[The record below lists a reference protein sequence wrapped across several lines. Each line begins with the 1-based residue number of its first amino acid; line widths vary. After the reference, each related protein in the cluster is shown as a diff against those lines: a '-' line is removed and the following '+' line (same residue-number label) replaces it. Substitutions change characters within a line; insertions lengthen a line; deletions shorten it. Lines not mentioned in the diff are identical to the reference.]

1 MKYHTDFNQTKYT
14 RWYYELVQHRQN
26 NPAPKSEYRESHH
39 IVPES
44 FYINRKR
51 EGAKGWLEGNAD
63 AKENKVWLTGR
74 EHALCHWLLKK
85 MTRHN
90 TRAYEL
96 MVYSFN
102 MMWVGGEHQGRE
114 MSRMITRAYERNR
127 IEWSRIHS
135 ETMKGKEPWNKG
147 LDMKDDARCK
157 GGKKNKGKKHT
168 EESIAQRTVTM
179 KQNGNDKRSDETRAK
194 MKESQT
200 GIPKPKSKEFREQVS
215 KTLTGKPKP
224 EGHGDAVAAAN
235 RGRKIINKNGVE
247 KRVKGDELQSYLDD
261 GWSLGRFFIT
271 TGTRKKKQPA

>member
-85 MTRHN
+85 MTSHN

-147 LDMKDDARCK
+147 RKEDRVEVLANVKAAAQNRPPLSPEKKEKANTKRKKTMT
-157 GGKKNKGKKHT
+157 GKKQSKKT
-168 EESIAQRTVTM
+168 R
-179 KQNGNDKRSDETRAK
+179 DKRSKSMIGLIRGPMDDEHKRK
-194 MKESQT
+194 IS
-200 GIPKPKSKEFREQVS
+200 VS
-215 KTLTGKPKP
+215 TSKPKP
-224 EGHGDAVAAAN
+224 EGHGVRVAAAVIGN
-235 RGRKIINKNGVE
+235 ISINKDGKE
-247 KRVKGDELQSYLDD
+247 KRVKEHQLQEYLDS
-261 GWSLGRFFIT
+261 GWALGGRL
-271 TGTRKKKQPA
+271 RKKKVIA